1 MPLQHHMDDYTGT
14 IHLHHETVA
23 QAVAD
28 LRKAGADMSNGL
40 DELMGKL
47 TALTADGAFQGAAAG
62 AFEEL
67 KTQVRNNQAAM
78 NTDIDSAAG
87 TLATMHEIM
96 SDSDQQAKKQFT

>member
-1 MPLQHHMDDYTGT
+1 MPLQHHMDDYSGT

-28 LRKAGADMSNGL
+28 LRKSGKDMSDGL
-40 DELMGKL
+40 TELIGKL

-67 KTQVRNNQAAM
+67 KVQVNNNQTAM
-78 NTDIDSAAG
+78 NQDIDFAAN

-96 SDSDQQAKKQFT
+96 SDSDLSAKKQFG